1 MAAETTGSTHESDD
15 GRTAV
20 VLVHGMGE
28 RRPMDTLVDFVRTA
42 LRPRG
47 NRDDPKW
54 DYYYPRPAVITDTY
68 EARRVTAHPLG
79 AAEQPER
86 EAEIFE
92 YHWSFLMTATR
103 SAGAMAMALRI
114 LLRRPSNVPDPLF
127 GIWRRVWRVVIAI
140 LLTVP
145 ALFVVG
151 YLLDTDVP
159 HWIVGLIGSAVIL
172 IFWFGLFRMFGRL
185 LVNRATSSLVDVARY
200 LDNTPQSY
208 ESRRAIRKGLVDLFR
223 ALHDGRYSRILVVAH
238 GVGTY
243 IAYDALMAFWSEI
256 YEQDADAQRRAWRTT
271 DFITVGSPLALADLL
286 VTRPGLVSGFKKSDP
301 SLRRQVF
308 DELVQRGAL
317 LSCPPRP
324 DTLPVEKVESSQASD
339 EVLDSQSLFAVT
351 RWTNLWFPVIR
362 GELRGDWFGGA
373 LRPLFGQGIQDI
385 AVQGNTPERLR
396 RGSAHTEY
404 FAHPEKGDEGDIAWH
419 MRKALGLQTR
429 TDSTAVLH

>member
-1 MAAETTGSTHESDD
+1 MAAETTGSTHESDG

-68 EARRVTAHPLG
+68 EARRFVAKGEPIQG
-79 AAEQPER
+79 

-92 YHWSFLMTATR
+92 YHWSFLMTAPR

-127 GIWRRVWRVVIAI
+127 GIWRRVWRVIIAI

-159 HWIVGLIGSAVIL
+159 HWFVGLIGSAVIL

-185 LVNRATSSLVDVARY
+185 LVNRVTRSLVDVARY

-208 ESRRAIRKGLVDLFR
+208 EARRAMRRGLVDLLR

-256 YEQDADAQRRAWRTT
+256 YEQHADARRSAWRTT

-286 VTRPGLVSGFKKSDP
+286 VTRPGLVSGFKKTDHTE
-301 SLRRQVF
+301 RRQVF

-324 DTLPVEKVESSQASD
+324 DTLPVESDESPRAA

-385 AVQGNTPERLR
+385 AVQGNTPERLK

-419 MRKALGLQTR
+419 MRKTLGLQTR
-429 TDSTAVLH
+429 TDSAAVLH